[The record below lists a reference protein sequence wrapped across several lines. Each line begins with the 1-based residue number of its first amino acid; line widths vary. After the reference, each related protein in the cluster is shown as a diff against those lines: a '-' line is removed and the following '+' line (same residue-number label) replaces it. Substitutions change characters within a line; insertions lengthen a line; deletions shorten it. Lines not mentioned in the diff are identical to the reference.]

1 MSTVPE
7 LKVQLSIRIRAD
19 LAIYIREYAIRHTSG
34 NISKA
39 VEELLERCLMA
50 TGP

>member
-19 LAIYIREYAIRHTSG
+19 LANYIREYAIRYTSG